1 MTKITSDKVS
11 ENIQT
16 KNYSR
21 VLLWAALYNLL
32 WGAWVV
38 LFPASAFNLL
48 GIEPPN
54 YLFIWQCVG
63 MIVGV
68 YGIGYAIASTNP
80 LRHWPIVLVGF
91 LGKIFGPLGYVW
103 GILMNT
109 TPVEFGYLLIT
120 NDLIWWI
127 PFFGILKG
135 AFENYQLD
143 GAGQDTAE
151 QEPGDSRLER
161 PGALKDYWSTPI
173 LNSEETLG
181 GLSVKSK
188 CLVVFLR
195 HAGCTFCR
203 EAIGDLAKIKSELD
217 SKGVA
222 VVLVFQGQKEGVES
236 LLRKYNLNGVFLI
249 SDPERNL
256 YKAFDLKRGSL
267 LQLFGAKVWWR
278 GFQAILAGHGV
289 GTLDGDGFQMPGA
302 FVIKDKAI
310 VRAFRHETAADR
322 PEYCGMV

>member
-1 MTKITSDKVS
+1 MTKITSEKIS

-16 KNYSR
+16 RNYSR
-21 VLLWAALYNLL
+21 ILLWAAIYNIL

-38 LFPASAFNLL
+38 LFPASTFSLL

-68 YGIGYAIASTNP
+68 YGIGYGIAATDP

-91 LGKIFGPLGYVW
+91 LGKIFGPLGYLW
-103 GILMNT
+103 GVLMNT

-127 PFFGILKG
+127 PFFAILKV

-143 GAGQDTAE
+143 GAGRGVT
-151 QEPGDSRLER
+151 R
-161 PGALKDYWSTPI
+161 PAALIDYWSTSI
-173 LNSEETLG
+173 LNSQETLG
-181 GLSVKSK
+181 SLSVKSK

-195 HAGCTFCR
+195 HAGCSFCR
-203 EAIGDLAKIKSELD
+203 EAISDLAKIKSELD

-222 VVLVFQGQKEGVES
+222 VILVFQGQKEGVES
-236 LLRKYNLNGVFLI
+236 LLQKYELKGVSLI

-267 LQLFGAKVWWR
+267 SQLFGAKVWWR
-278 GFQAILAGHGV
+278 GFQAIIAGHGV
-289 GTLDGDGFQMPGA
+289 GGLDGDGFQMPGA
-302 FVIKDKAI
+302 FVIKDNAM